1 MEQEKDRYAFDAP
14 STSQR
19 STTPPCDDDLF
30 DERIGE
36 AVIRAVFEEE
46 LKDVPS
52 EDVPPLTPLTSE
64 LHSAQE
70 QKIVTELAKM
80 IRIVGD
86 GIGDNRQL
94 NDAIDGTGRTPGS
107 IRDRFQQV
115 VDNLFQD
122 GITWGRIAVL
132 FYVAGRLAF
141 KLVQRHLP
149 ESVRQLLQWTV
160 EFFRTNLLGW
170 IREHGGWISS
180 FPALASASMR
190 SVGSVGWGGVLIFIA
205 GLALGSLF
213 TARLLSRT

>member
-1 MEQEKDRYAFDAP
+1 MAEAACEGNGM
-14 STSQR
+14 S
-19 STTPPCDDDLF
+19 

-36 AVIRAVFEEE
+36 AVIKEVFEEE

-52 EDVPPLTPLTSE
+52 EDFPPLTPLTSE

-86 GIGDNRQL
+86 SVRDNRQL
-94 NDAIDGTGRTPGS
+94 DDAIDGMRRTPGS
-107 IRDRFQQV
+107 KWDMFKKV
-115 VDNLFQD
+115 ADNVFQD
-122 GITWGRIAVL
+122 GITWERIAVL
-132 FYVAGRLAF
+132 LYVAGRLAV
-141 KLVQRHLP
+141 KLVEAHLP
-149 ESVRQLLQWTV
+149 QSVREILQWTV
-160 EFFRTNLLGW
+160 DLFRTNLLGW

-190 SVGSVGWGGVLIFIA
+190 SVGWGQLYGVLIFIA

-213 TARLLSRT
+213 TAKLLSRT